1 MAAIADALVV
11 GAGVVGTSIA
21 LELTRAG
28 LKVFVVDKAAGPG
41 HGSTSAS
48 SAIVRFN
55 YSTWEGVACSWES
68 RHRWARWEDHLGY
81 RDPNGLARFHRRG
94 MVFLDAPIAPRSKVL
109 ALFDAAG
116 IPYEEWDA
124 ATLRSRLPGIDVGA
138 YYPPKPVT
146 DAGFFAEARDQLGA
160 VFTPDAG
167 YVDDPRLAAANLAA
181 AARHRG
187 ARFGYRRTVVA
198 LARRG
203 DVWHLDLDTGDSLEA
218 PVVVNATGPWSSAL
232 NRLVGAEGDFTI
244 GVRPMRQEVHHVALN
259 RLVGAEGDFT
269 IGVRPMRQ
277 EVHHVAAP
285 PGLTPTDAFFPAIA
299 DVDLGT
305 YLRPDAGGNMLVG
318 GIEPECDPL
327 EWVTDP
333 DLASPLPTVERFEAQ
348 VLRAAR
354 RFPDL
359 GVPNRPRGIAGV
371 YDVADDWTPI
381 YDRTALPGFYVA
393 IGTSGNQ
400 FKNAPT
406 IGSLMAELITRVEG
420 GHDHDRDPVRFRC
433 PTTRHEV
440 NLGAF
445 SRRRD
450 INTESSGTVLG

>member
-1 MAAIADALVV
+1 M
-11 GAGVVGTSIA
+11 
-21 LELTRAG
+21 
-28 LKVFVVDKAAGPG
+28 
-41 HGSTSAS
+41 
-48 SAIVRFN
+48 
-55 YSTWEGVACSWES
+55 
-68 RHRWARWEDHLGY
+68 
-81 RDPNGLARFHRRG
+81 
-94 MVFLDAPIAPRSKVL
+94 L

-124 ATLRSRLPGIDVGA
+124 ATLRTRLPDIDVGV

-146 DAGFFAEARDQLGA
+146 DAAFFAEARDQLGA

-181 AARHRG
+181 AAGHRG
-187 ARFGYRRTVVA
+187 ARFCYRRAVLA

-203 DVWHLDLDTGDSLEA
+203 DVWHVDLDTGDSLEA
-218 PVVVNATGPWSSAL
+218 PVVVNAAGPWSSAL
-232 NRLVGAEGDFTI
+232 NRLVGAES
-244 GVRPMRQEVHHVALN
+244 
-259 RLVGAEGDFT
+259 DFT

-285 PGLTPTDAFFPAIA
+285 PGFTATDAFFPAIA

-327 EWVTDP
+327 EWVADP

-359 GVPNRPRGIAGV
+359 QVPNRPRGIAGV

-381 YDRTALPGFYVA
+381 YDRTSLPGFYVA

-433 PTTRHEV
+433 PSTGHEV

-450 INTESSGTVLG
+450 TNTESSGTVLG